1 MAATE
6 MGHRIAILGG
16 GLFDGTGA
24 DLISDAA
31 VIVVGDRIEAA
42 GVAVD
47 IGAETADETIDLRP
61 CTLLPGLIDAHVHL
75 WGRSPRDRMPWA
87 TGPIEYRALRTAGEA
102 SSLLEAGFTAVR
114 DMGSQTSVALKKAI
128 DEGIVP
134 GPRMIAAGM
143 AVARTRGPWFAI
155 DRSWRWVRPADGVDA
170 CIRAVQQSLLEGSSL
185 LKIGGSASVDS
196 AWGEIPTYSIDE
208 VRAMT
213 EVARAWGVRT
223 AVHAM
228 GDEAVRR
235 SVLGGVDTVE
245 HGYNI
250 TPDTLNLIVERGVFL
265 VPTLRIRHND
275 DSEWGKETFKVQ
287 LESLKRAH
295 EAGARLA
302 LGTDSTGSE
311 EGSVHGHG
319 NAIEFKLMG
328 EVMEPRDA
336 LVAGMKTAA
345 EAMGLEDDIGT
356 LEAGKYADVVA
367 VRDDPLKNLEI
378 LQQVEFVM
386 QGGKVIKRP

>member
-1 MAATE
+1 
-6 MGHRIAILGG
+6 L
-16 GLFDGTGA
+16 
-24 DLISDAA
+24 
-31 VIVVGDRIEAA
+31 
-42 GVAVD
+42 
-47 IGAETADETIDLRP
+47 
-61 CTLLPGLIDAHVHL
+61 
-75 WGRSPRDRMPWA
+75 
-87 TGPIEYRALRTAGEA
+87 
-102 SSLLEAGFTAVR
+102 
-114 DMGSQTSVALKKAI
+114 GSQTSVSLKKGI

-185 LKIGGSASVDS
+185 LKIGASAGVDS

-275 DSEWGKETFKVQ
+275 ASEWGKETFKIQ

-302 LGTDSTGSE
+302 LGTDSTGAE

-328 EVMEPRDA
+328 DVMEPRDA

-367 VRDDPLKNLEI
+367 VRDDPLKNLEV
-378 LQQVEFVM
+378 LQHVEFVM